1 MENNKEKTIVRNGW
15 ITAGVIISRIVAGG
29 TFIFSGF
36 VKAIDPM
43 GTIYKL
49 EDYFSAFGLKS
60 ISMLIPLIAFV
71 LIAFEFLFGACVT
84 GFIPK
89 KDALVSLFMLV
100 MTPLTLYLAVANWQ

>member
-1 MENNKEKTIVRNGW
+1 MALSNLSMENNKEKTIVRNGW

-49 EDYFSAFGLKS
+49 EDYFFRIRA
-60 ISMLIPLIAFV
+60 
-71 LIAFEFLFGACVT
+71 
-84 GFIPK
+84 
-89 KDALVSLFMLV
+89 
-100 MTPLTLYLAVANWQ
+100 